1 MALRQPKVPCG
12 SMMTNVAKKVL
23 TTVNAPY
30 GANLSVHQLAARI
43 VDPKSVATFDASV
56 FAFFSEV
63 KPLLQKAFIQAM
75 GMDEKKVHH
84 VATAFAAKSGFDLA
98 LAA

>member
-1 MALRQPKVPCG
+1 
-12 SMMTNVAKKVL
+12 MTNTAMKVL

-30 GANLSVHQLAARI
+30 GANLSACQLADKIA
-43 VDPKSVATFDASV
+43 DPKSASIFDASV

-63 KPLLQKAFIQAM
+63 KPFLQKAFIHDM
-75 GMDEKKVHH
+75 GVDEAKVQY
-84 VATAFAAKSGFDLA
+84 VAGVFAAKSGFHLA

>member
-1 MALRQPKVPCG
+1 
-12 SMMTNVAKKVL
+12 MTNVAKKVL

-30 GANLSVHQLAARI
+30 GANLSAQQLAAKI
-43 VDPKSVATFDASV
+43 ADPKCVNFCDASV

-63 KPLLQKAFIQAM
+63 KPLLQKSFVELM
-75 GMDEKKVHH
+75 GLDKAKVQQ
-84 VATAFAAKSGFDLA
+84 VASQLSAKAGFPLA

>member
-1 MALRQPKVPCG
+1 
-12 SMMTNVAKKVL
+12 MTKVAKKVL

-30 GANLSVHQLAARI
+30 GANLSAHQLAHKI
-43 VDPKSVATFDASV
+43 VDPKSVASFDASV

-63 KPLLQKAFIQAM
+63 KPLLQKAFIHDM
-75 GMDEKKVHH
+75 GVDEAKVHG
-84 VATAFAAKSGFDLA
+84 VANAFAAKSGFQLA

>member
-1 MALRQPKVPCG
+1 
-12 SMMTNVAKKVL
+12 MMTNVAKKVL

-30 GANLSVHQLAARI
+30 GANLSVHQLAAKI
-43 VDPKSVATFDASV
+43 VDPKSVTTFDASV

-75 GMDEKKVHH
+75 GMDEKKVHK
-84 VATAFAAKSGFDLA
+84 VASAFAAKSGFDLA

>member
-1 MALRQPKVPCG
+1 
-12 SMMTNVAKKVL
+12 MTKVAKKVL

-30 GANLSVHQLAARI
+30 GANLSAHQLAHKIA
-43 VDPKSVATFDASV
+43 DPKSAASV

-63 KPLLQKAFIQAM
+63 KPFLQKAFIHDM
-75 GMDEKKVHH
+75 GVDETKVYG
-84 VATAFAAKSGFDLA
+84 VASVFAAKSGFQLA

>member
-1 MALRQPKVPCG
+1 
-12 SMMTNVAKKVL
+12 MTSVVASVL

-30 GANLSVHQLAARI
+30 GVDLSAHQLAANI
-43 VDPKSVATFDASV
+43 VDPASLGTFDAPV

-63 KPLLQKAFIQAM
+63 
-75 GMDEKKVHH
+75 DEKLQHQFIDIMGVDHDQAH
-84 VATAFAAKSGFDLA
+84 WMADQLGAKAGYPLP

>member
-1 MALRQPKVPCG
+1 
-12 SMMTNVAKKVL
+12 MTNMAMKVL

-30 GANLSVHQLAARI
+30 GANLSVHQLADKIA
-43 VDPKSVATFDASV
+43 DPNSASAFDASV

-63 KPLLQKAFIQAM
+63 KPLLQKAFIHEM
-75 GMDEKKVHH
+75 NVDEAKVQH
-84 VATAFAAKSGFDLA
+84 VAGMFAAKSGFSLA

>member
-1 MALRQPKVPCG
+1 
-12 SMMTNVAKKVL
+12 MTRVAKKVL

-30 GANLSVHQLAARI
+30 GANLSAHQLAEKLVSSDS
-43 VDPKSVATFDASV
+43 VDTFDASV

-63 KPLLQKAFIQAM
+63 NPPLQKAFIADM
-75 GMDEKKVHH
+75 GVDEGKVH
-84 VATAFAAKSGFDLA
+84 VIANAFAQKSGFPLA